1 MEKGLSAK
9 NCEMFSIIVAPLG
22 KKGREMAQK
31 IIMAL
36 PKGGVGKTTV
46 VRNLG
51 EAIAAQGKRVLLIEM
66 DPQGNLTQ
74 GFGLRPR
81 RMQHTLYTA
90 MVELVRTFRP
100 AAEKAII
107 RVSDTIDLIPAN
119 VLLNRANDEF
129 ASAMKK
135 ETLLER
141 LLQPL
146 EGNYDVMIGDTLP
159 YLGLLVNNGLAWA
172 DEVLITL
179 QAEADA
185 IESTALLLEHL
196 KQVATI
202 GLNNHLAIAGLLFN
216 QVDIRTRLNR
226 SAMEF
231 AHQVFD
237 PYVYFFDQIIPR
249 AVVYPEARAQHQSIF
264 RYRPD
269 TRFAQVFEELAVSV
283 LAGEKRTFIKDM
295 ALEEGFLDRI
305 FEGVEGIEEEEQS
318 LSREE

>member
-1 MEKGLSAK
+1 
-9 NCEMFSIIVAPLG
+9 
-22 KKGREMAQK
+22 MAQK
-31 IIMAL
+31 IVIAL

-81 RMQHTLYTA
+81 RMQHTIYTA
-90 MVELVRTFRP
+90 MAELVKTFKP
-100 AAEKAII
+100 AVEKAII
-107 RVSDTIDLIPAN
+107 TVADNIDLIPAN

-129 ASAMKK
+129 ASVMKK
-135 ETLLER
+135 ETLLQR
-141 LLQPL
+141 LLQCV
-146 EGNYDVMIGDTLP
+146 EKDYDVMIGDTLP

-172 DEVLITL
+172 DEILIPL

-185 IESTALLLEHL
+185 VESTALLLEHL
-196 KQVATI
+196 KQIETI
-202 GLNNHLAIAGLLFN
+202 GLNDQLTISGLLFN

-237 PYVYFFDQIIPR
+237 PYVHFFDQIIPR
-249 AVVYPEARAQHQSIF
+249 AIVYPEARTQHQSIF
-264 RYRPD
+264 QYRPN
-269 TRFAQVFEELAVSV
+269 TRFTQVYEELATAV
-283 LAGEKRTFIKDM
+283 LAGEKRSSLKDLT
-295 ALEEGFLDRI
+295 LEEGFLDKI
-305 FEGVEGIEEEEQS
+305 FEGIEEIEE
-318 LSREE
+318 EEPVASGEA

>member
-1 MEKGLSAK
+1 
-9 NCEMFSIIVAPLG
+9 
-22 KKGREMAQK
+22 MAQK

-51 EAIAAQGKRVLLIEM
+51 EALAASGKRVLLIEM

-90 MVELVRTFRP
+90 MVELARTFKP
-100 AAEKAII
+100 AIEKAII
-107 RVSDTIDLIPAN
+107 PVSDYIHLIPAN

-135 ETLLER
+135 ETLLQR

-146 EGNYDVMIGDTLP
+146 ERDYDVMIGDTLP
-159 YLGLLVNNGLAWA
+159 YLGLLVNNGIAWA

-179 QAEADA
+179 QAESDA

-196 KQVATI
+196 KQVATV
-202 GLNNHLAIAGLLFN
+202 GLNDRLAISGLLFN
-216 QVDIRTRLNR
+216 QVDLRTRLSR

-237 PYVYFFDQIIPR
+237 PYVRFFDQIIPR
-249 AVVYPEARAQHQSIF
+249 AIVYPEARTQCQSIF
-264 RYRPD
+264 QYRPE
-269 TRFAQVFEELAVSV
+269 TRFSQVFEELARCI
-283 LAGEKRTFIKDM
+283 LLGEKRTLMRDVT
-295 ALEEGFLDRI
+295 LEEGFLDRI
-305 FEGVEGIEEEEQS
+305 FEGVEDIEQEKPSKSGEE
-318 LSREE
+318 

>member
-1 MEKGLSAK
+1 
-9 NCEMFSIIVAPLG
+9 
-22 KKGREMAQK
+22 
-31 IIMAL
+31 
-36 PKGGVGKTTV
+36 
-46 VRNLG
+46 
-51 EAIAAQGKRVLLIEM
+51 
-66 DPQGNLTQ
+66 
-74 GFGLRPR
+74 
-81 RMQHTLYTA
+81 
-90 MVELVRTFRP
+90 
-100 AAEKAII
+100 
-107 RVSDTIDLIPAN
+107 
-119 VLLNRANDEF
+119 
-129 ASAMKK
+129 
-135 ETLLER
+135 LLER

-146 EGNYDVMIGDTLP
+146 EDHYDVMIGDTLP

-202 GLNNHLAIAGLLFN
+202 GLNDRLAIAGLLFN

-237 PYVYFFDQIIPR
+237 PYVHFFDQIIPR

-264 RYRPD
+264 EYRPG
-269 TRFAQVFEELAVSV
+269 TRFAQLFEELAVSV
-283 LAGEKRTFIKDM
+283 LAGEKRTFMKNI

-305 FEGVEGIEEEEQS
+305 FEGVEGIEQEEQS
-318 LSREE
+318 LSGEE

>member
-1 MEKGLSAK
+1 
-9 NCEMFSIIVAPLG
+9 
-22 KKGREMAQK
+22 MAQK
-31 IIMAL
+31 IIIAL
-36 PKGGVGKTTV
+36 PKGGVGKTTI

-51 EAIAAQGKRVLLIEM
+51 EAIALQGKRVLLIEM

-81 RMQHTLYTA
+81 RMQHTLYTS
-90 MVELVRTFRP
+90 MVELVRTFKP
-100 AAEKAII
+100 AVEKAII
-107 RVSDTIDLIPAN
+107 SIADNIDLIPAN

-135 ETLLER
+135 ETLLQR
-141 LLQPL
+141 LLQPI
-146 EGNYDVMIGDTLP
+146 EEDYDVMIGDTLP

-172 DEVLITL
+172 DEALITL

-196 KQVATI
+196 KQVAAI
-202 GLNNHLAIAGLLFN
+202 GLNDQLAISGLLFN

-226 SAMEF
+226 SGMEF

-237 PYVYFFDQIIPR
+237 AYVAFFDQIIPR
-249 AVVYPEARAQHQSIF
+249 AIVYPEARTQCQSIF
-264 RYRPD
+264 QYRPG
-269 TRFAQVFEELAVSV
+269 TRFAQLFEELATSV
-283 LAGEKRTFIKDM
+283 LAGEKRTLMKDI

-305 FEGVEGIEEEEQS
+305 FEGVEGIEQEES
-318 LSREE
+318 SVAGEE